1 VSNDSKDIEANVEE
15 RMPQDSLLDSGLL
28 KSKETSISA
37 IVESRYYYAT
47 NVMFTERG
55 RVYVITQVR

>member
-1 VSNDSKDIEANVEE
+1 MWKKECHKTHYWILDCLNQRK
-15 RMPQDSLLDSGLL
+15 PQSVQ
-28 KSKETSISA
+28 I

-47 NVMFTERG
+47 NVKFTERG